1 MIKVAIIIPSLAN
14 TGPIIVA
21 QNIISQL
28 QYEVDFHV
36 FYFDDIKELQF
47 NCPCTRIN
55 FLSPPNFDDFDIIHS
70 HMLRPDCFVW
80 WHKRKLQPQLITTLH
95 QYIFQ
100 NLYYS
105 YNKFIATLFSPIWI
119 KLIKAFD
126 KVVCI
131 NSHMA
136 SFYKTQLKGKT
147 TFVYN
152 GVNSKIDTII
162 DVIDLSTINNLKV
175 KYKILGSVAQL
186 TERKGFDQ
194 VIKTL
199 PHLPECAYVIVGDG
213 KEKAHLKTLAKTLQV
228 DDRVLFLGY
237 KPNGASYIHQFDSFI
252 MPSRSEG
259 FGLSLMEAVACK
271 KPIVCSNIDSFKEL
285 LSEDEVLFFELENIT
300 SLQYSIKESIN
311 INYNKNDNALQKL
324 NSFYTDKAMA
334 KQYLELYKTM
344 LKTTINN

>member
-1 MIKVAIIIPSLAN
+1 MIKVAIILPSLAN

-21 QNIISQL
+21 QNIVSQL
-28 QYEVDFHV
+28 HHEIDFEV
-36 FYFDDIKELQF
+36 FYFDDIRELQF

-55 FLSPPNFDDFDIIHS
+55 FFSPLGLNDFDIIHS

-80 WHKRKLQPQLITTLH
+80 WHKRKLQPKLITTLH

-119 KLIKAFD
+119 RLIKAFD

-147 TFVYN
+147 TFIYN
-152 GVNSKIDTII
+152 GVNSKIDSTI
-162 DVIDLSTINNLKV
+162 DAIDLNKINHLKAN
-175 KYKILGSVAQL
+175 YKILGSVAQL
-186 TERKGFDQ
+186 TERKGLDQ
-194 VIKTL
+194 VIKAL
-199 PHLPECAYVIVGDG
+199 PHLPACAYVIVGEG
-213 KEKAHLKTLAKTLQV
+213 KEKVNLQTLAKTLGV
-228 DDRVLFLGY
+228 EDRVLFLGY

-259 FGLSLMEAVACK
+259 FGLSLMEAAACE
-271 KPIVCSNIDSFKEL
+271 KPIVCSNIESFKEL
-285 LSEDEVLFFELENIT
+285 LSDDEVTFFELENT
-300 SLQYSIKESIN
+300 ASLQASILGTLD
-311 INYNKNDNALQKL
+311 INYNKTKKALVKL
-324 NSFYTDKAMA
+324 NTFYTDKAMA
-334 KQYLELYKTM
+334 NQYLQLYHNI
-344 LKTTINN
+344 LSQ